1 MITFGRSLDQEA
13 TPPRRKCNVSCI
25 CEVIEC
31 HVTYDVPDTFDTYDQ
46 GKNGAIT
53 LSELSFA
60 LEKLGVHVRLSQLED
75 TVRKLSK
82 SGAFKI

>member
-1 MITFGRSLDQEA
+1 MFDCTF
-13 TPPRRKCNVSCI
+13 CI
-25 CEVIEC
+25 LHFVN
-31 HVTYDVPDTFDTYDQ
+31 TGFPDTFDTYDQ